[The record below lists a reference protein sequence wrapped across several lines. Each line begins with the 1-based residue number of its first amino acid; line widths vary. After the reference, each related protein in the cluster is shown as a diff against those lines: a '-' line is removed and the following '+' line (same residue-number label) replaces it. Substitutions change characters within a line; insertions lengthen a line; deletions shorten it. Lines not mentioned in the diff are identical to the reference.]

1 MLENLLIIILLLP
14 LPVLLNRW
22 RGTGAIFSIFGFGLI
37 GNIIYALY
45 IAGIVG
51 CATALT
57 NNMLPFT
64 SIVINGED
72 TVYIFENSQLFSSFV
87 FAFLGAGLYIAGE
100 SFAWGKWVGHLTHY
114 QGEGKHDYTND
125 DGRSF
130 PYIHYIAQ
138 FIVKQEVN
146 YTRYCEV
153 ALAIRGLFW
162 WLPLMVMLWLI
173 GLVQVY
179 ALIVGLIVL
188 SIGFPIAAYIGNM
201 IHIEFKSRYLNMSRG
216 WENQELVYGLF
227 HWMVL
232 TLAILNNFI

>member
-1 MLENLLIIILLLP
+1 MLENLLILILLLP

-22 RGTGAIFSIFGFGLI
+22 RGTGAIITIGNFKLI

-51 CATALT
+51 CTYALT
-57 NNMLPFT
+57 VGGWI
-64 SIVINGED
+64 SVGYGII
-72 TVYIFENSQLFSSFV
+72 
-87 FAFLGAGLYIAGE
+87 AGILYIIGE

-114 QGEGKHDYTND
+114 EGEGKHDYTND

-188 SIGFPIAAYIGNM
+188 AIGFPIAAYIGNM

-232 TLAILNNFI
+232 TLALLNNFI

>member
-1 MLENLLIIILLLP
+1 MLENLLILILLLP

-22 RGTGAIFSIFGFGLI
+22 RGTGAIITIGNFKLI

-51 CATALT
+51 CTYVLT
-57 NNMLPFT
+57 VGGWI
-64 SIVINGED
+64 S
-72 TVYIFENSQLFSSFV
+72 
-87 FAFLGAGLYIAGE
+87 AGYGIIAGILYIIGE

-114 QGEGKHDYTND
+114 EGEGKHDYTND

-130 PYIHYIAQ
+130 PYIHYITQ

-188 SIGFPIAAYIGNM
+188 AIGFPIAAYIGNM

-232 TLAILNNFI
+232 TLVLLNNFI